1 MSGPIRVAHDAVP
14 VAGQAPRRARR
25 LPRVAPSILLAGL
38 VLAVVIA
45 WALVPGLLGADG
57 ANDLHPGEALLGP
70 SAEHLLGTDQL
81 GRDVFARVVDGAR
94 VALAGPLVIA
104 TVTLLLST
112 LLALAAGYLGG
123 WIDAIVSRAMD
134 VLYSLPPLIVAIV
147 LVGVFGGGYWLAIG
161 VLIVLGLPH
170 NVRLLRAAVIERRH
184 LPYIEAAE
192 MLGVSR
198 LRVMAGQLLP
208 NIAPVVAA
216 CFFLRFTYGII
227 DLSALSFLGLGVP
240 PGSTDWGRMVAEN
253 RVVVFQNAWAALA
266 PGLALVLTAVSTNL
280 IGDHLYERFEQ
291 RARTR

>member
-1 MSGPIRVAHDAVP
+1 M
-14 VAGQAPRRARR
+14 
-25 LPRVAPSILLAGL
+25 
-38 VLAVVIA
+38 
-45 WALVPGLLGADG
+45 
-57 ANDLHPGEALLGP
+57 
-70 SAEHLLGTDQL
+70 
-81 GRDVFARVVDGAR
+81 
-94 VALAGPLVIA
+94 IA

-192 MLGVSR
+192 TLGVSR
-198 LRVMAGQLLP
+198 LRVMACQLLP

-216 CFFLRFTYGII
+216 CFFLRFTYGISTCRRSPSSGSASARI
-227 DLSALSFLGLGVP
+227 DGLGP
-240 PGSTDWGRMVAEN
+240 DAGREP
-253 RVVVFQNAWAALA
+253 RRRL
-266 PGLALVLTAVSTNL
+266 P
-280 IGDHLYERFEQ
+280 ERLGRAGARP
-291 RARTR
+291 RARPHGGQHEPDRRPALRAASASREGAMS